1 MTVGHRLFTAE
12 GNGFDALG
20 GDAEELQALLDGFG
34 TLLTEGE
41 CVLAAA
47 AFVGVAL
54 DDDVD
59 VRMSG
64 KPAGRGAST
73 AGMYWASTS

>member
-41 CVLAAA
+41 VVLAAA

-64 KPAGRGAST
+64 KPAGVAST

>member
-41 CVLAAA
+41 VVLAAA
-47 AFVGVAL
+47 RSSVLPWMMMLTFG
-54 DDDVD
+54 
-59 VRMSG
+59 
-64 KPAGRGAST
+64 
-73 AGMYWASTS
+73 